1 MTPTFI
7 FGGGLLLNLA
17 LDPLLMF
24 GIGPLP
30 RLELVGA
37 AWGSV
42 IAQGC
47 GLLAYAYLLLSP
59 KRSHLLVLRRPFGID
74 WAMQWRIVKIGAP
87 SGVQYLL
94 FSVMVMLIYAYI
106 GPFGAAASA
115 AVGIGFRI
123 IQSAVMPCVA
133 IGVAV
138 ASLVG
143 QNYGARRLDRVK
155 SVIRWG
161 LLYTVGVAAFEAAVF
176 AVAPHFWV
184 SLFSKEPEIIAVGV
198 MYLLINSLILPPNAF
213 GLVATFTSQGLGR
226 TFAPMLAVFVR
237 VGYFIVALQ
246 VVKHL
251 WGLTLEHI
259 FWTGVTATLADML
272 AMGVV
277 LYLFWTRS
285 LKPGAAPQGAP
296 VTVPAAD
303 AG

>member
-1 MTPTFI
+1 
-7 FGGGLLLNLA
+7 GV
-17 LDPLLMF
+17 
-24 GIGPLP
+24 GPLP
-30 RLELVGA
+30 KLGLVGA

-47 GLLAYAYLLLSP
+47 GLMVYAYLLLHPS
-59 KRSHLLVLRRPFGID
+59 REHLLVLRAPFRIN
-74 WAMQWRIVKIGAP
+74 WAQQWRMIKIGAP

-94 FSVMVMLIYAYI
+94 FSIMVMLIYAYI
-106 GPFGAAASA
+106 GPYGAAASA

-161 LLYTVGVAAFEAAVF
+161 LLYTVGVGALEAAIF
-176 AVAPHFWV
+176 AVMPHFWV
-184 SLFSKEPEIIAVGV
+184 SLFSSEAEVLAIGV
-198 MYLLINSLILPPNAF
+198 LYLTINCLMLPPNAF

-226 TFAPMLAVFVR
+226 TFAPMLAVVVR
-237 VGYFIVALQ
+237 VGYFVLALQ
-246 VVKHL
+246 IVQRT
-251 WGLTLEHI
+251 WGLTLERI
-259 FWTGVTATLADML
+259 FWIGVSATLADMV
-272 AMGVV
+272 AMSVV
-277 LYLFWTRS
+277 MYLFWTRT
-285 LKPGAAPQGAP
+285 LKPGAVPAGGPKPVAP
-296 VTVPAAD
+296 VPD